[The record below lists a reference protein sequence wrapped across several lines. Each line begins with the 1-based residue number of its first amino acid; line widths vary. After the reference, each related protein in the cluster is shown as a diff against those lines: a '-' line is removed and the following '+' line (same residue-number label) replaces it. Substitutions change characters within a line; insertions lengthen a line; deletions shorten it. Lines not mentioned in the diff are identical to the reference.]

1 MKTFFSLVL
10 ICCTIVLSAQVSHIF
25 SIDKD
30 TYSITFSKNENNY
43 DFTLFNVSD
52 TKNKTS
58 FTLPKLDIIT
68 FKNVMFENLKTLKS
82 SMSLP
87 QEDENVD
94 RAINE
99 VFYTAVAN
107 IDAIDDLNYAPI
119 AGTITINKQVN
130 IYRDVA
136 LPKVLGIIPKS
147 NSDKIPGLL
156 FKIEKVQIVFQN
168 GFIQDVIVDGEIV
181 ADKKIDESKIS
192 VDIKEFVEAKLRFT
206 NYYGIGFS
214 SKMNIRKLGNTYLYT
229 NQKENIDKKFTKPT
243 KPQYSLFD
251 LDEMSISLGEVLQFY
266 DYQNGVYTTDYSPA
280 NQKISLKGGE
290 SSTLYK
296 DKTYKILEAR
306 IFSDFL
312 GFNSDKPNGL
322 IQIEVDKQF
331 NFNTTRYQFLWYK
344 LRMGIGYLEYLK
356 LNGGLTKIEDNKRLL
371 IPDMEDEQATSYNGS
386 NILINKRFSTPI
398 DILNHQTWNI
408 GTNANIFLIDMPT
421 LKSQLHANVGF
432 RFAQTKVQDSIR
444 TINSDLSTTSKAK
457 EYNFSYWQFY
467 PEFVLHILP
476 ETRYGFY
483 ASWRQKYFY
492 SLSENIEFAGAR
504 DILTGNRRE
513 NISKW
518 INEFELLGYLY
529 LNEEK
534 QNGKLFIRWRLDSE
548 RGYSKNNFTQFQVG
562 YAFYILGRGKQK

>member
-82 SMSLP
+82 SMSIP

-119 AGTITINKQVN
+119 AGTVTINKQVN

-181 ADKKIDESKIS
+181 PDKKIDESKIS
-192 VDIKEFVEAKLRFT
+192 VDTKEFVEAKLRFT

-229 NQKENIDKKFTKPT
+229 NQKENIDKKFTKPA

-290 SSTLYK
+290 SLTLYK

-322 IQIEVDKQF
+322 IQVEVDKQF

-371 IPDMEDEQATSYNGS
+371 IPDMEDEQATSYNGT
-386 NILINKRFSTPI
+386 NILINKRYSTPV

-444 TINSDLSTTSKAK
+444 TINNDLTTTSKAK

-467 PEFVLHILP
+467 PEFILHILP

-492 SLSENIEFAGAR
+492 SLSENIEFAGSR
-504 DILTGNRRE
+504 DLLTGNRRE
-513 NISKW
+513 DISKW

>member
-1 MKTFFSLVL
+1 M
-10 ICCTIVLSAQVSHIF
+10 
-25 SIDKD
+25 
-30 TYSITFSKNENNY
+30 
-43 DFTLFNVSD
+43 
-52 TKNKTS
+52 
-58 FTLPKLDIIT
+58 
-68 FKNVMFENLKTLKS
+68 
-82 SMSLP
+82 
-87 QEDENVD
+87 
-94 RAINE
+94 
-99 VFYTAVAN
+99 
-107 IDAIDDLNYAPI
+107 
-119 AGTITINKQVN
+119 
-130 IYRDVA
+130 
-136 LPKVLGIIPKS
+136 
-147 NSDKIPGLL
+147 
-156 FKIEKVQIVFQN
+156 QIVFQN

-181 ADKKIDESKIS
+181 PDKKIDESKIS
-192 VDIKEFVEAKLRFT
+192 VDTKEFVEAKLRFT

-229 NQKENIDKKFTKPT
+229 NQKENIDKKFTKPA

-290 SSTLYK
+290 SLTLYK

-322 IQIEVDKQF
+322 IQVEVDKQF

-371 IPDMEDEQATSYNGS
+371 IPDMEDEQATSYNGT
-386 NILINKRFSTPI
+386 NILVNKRYSTPV

-444 TINSDLSTTSKAK
+444 TINNDLTTTSKAK

-467 PEFVLHILP
+467 PEFILHILP

-492 SLSENIEFAGAR
+492 SLSENIEFAGSR
-504 DILTGNRRE
+504 DLLTGNRRE
-513 NISKW
+513 DISKW